1 MLFTEGQKRK
11 HYYSSL
17 KYTTLVAENK
27 TISLYY
33 QGKYVILNLTPS
45 FHPRTFQSLIEF
57 FFANQGNMAFI
68 PFIQDDRSQNP
79 EKALSYLKSMLCQ
92 SILLTWLHTNFQGVS
107 CDKAL

>member
-57 FFANQGNMAFI
+57 SFANQGYKAFVPSFKTI
-68 PFIQDDRSQNP
+68 ALKATEQ
-79 EKALSYLKSMLCQ
+79 ALSYLKSMLCQ
-92 SILLTWLHTNFQGVS
+92 PYLLTRLHMNFQGVS